1 LRPLEERRAMI
12 DKQNSS
18 LSVAGQC
25 RILQVHRS
33 GLYYQPCSESQEN
46 MDIMR
51 LLDEQYYK
59 TPFYGVR
66 KLTVWLKGMGY
77 TINRKRVKRLMDLMG
92 WQTIYRR
99 PNTSKPNKQNRI
111 YPYMLKGLAI
121 NRPNQVWAMDITY
134 VPMRRGFMY
143 LCAVIDLHTRFVLNW
158 AVSNTMTADWCTEVA
173 REAIEKYGKPD
184 IINTDQGSQF
194 TSNEFTG
201 LLLDNDISISMD
213 GKGRA
218 IDNIFVERLWRSVKY
233 EHIYLHSA
241 QDGVELYEGLKNYF
255 DFYNSERPHQ
265 SLDYQA
271 PASRYLKA
279 A

>member
-1 LRPLEERRAMI
+1 MRPLEERRSMI

-18 LSVAGQC
+18 LSVVSQC
-25 RILQVHRS
+25 RLLQVHRS
-33 GLYYQPCSESQEN
+33 GLYYQPCNESQEN

-51 LLDEQYYK
+51 LLDEQYFK
-59 TPFYGVR
+59 TPFFGVR
-66 KLTVWLKGMGY
+66 KLTVWLKGLGY
-77 TINRKRVKRLMDLMG
+77 VINRKRVKRLMGLMG

-111 YPYMLKGLAI
+111 YPYLLKGLEI
-121 NRPNQVWAMDITY
+121 NRPNHVWAMDITY

-143 LCAVIDLHTRFVLNW
+143 LCAIIDLHTRFVLNW
-158 AVSNTMTADWCTEVA
+158 SVSNTMTAEWCTEVV

-201 LLLDNDISISMD
+201 LLLGNEIIISMD

-255 DFYNSERPHQ
+255 EFYNAERPHQ

-271 PASRYLKA
+271 PAAMYLKA

>member
-1 LRPLEERRAMI
+1 MI

-18 LSVAGQC
+18 LSIARQC
-25 RILQVHRS
+25 RILNLHRS
-33 GLYYQPCSESQEN
+33 GLYYQPCSEDQQN

-51 LLDEQYYK
+51 LLDEQYFK

-66 KLTVWLKGMGY
+66 KLTAWLKGLGY
-77 TINRKRVKRLMDLMG
+77 NINRKRVNRLMDLMG

-111 YPYMLKGLAI
+111 YPYLLKGLEI
-121 NRPNQVWAMDITY
+121 KRSNQVWAMDITY

-143 LCAVIDLHTRFVLNW
+143 LSAVIDLHTRFVLNW
-158 AVSNTMTADWCTEVA
+158 SVSNTMSAEWCTEVV
-173 REAIEKYGKPD
+173 REAMEKYGKPE
-184 IINTDQGSQF
+184 IFNTDQGSQF
-194 TSNEFTG
+194 TSNDFTTQ
-201 LLLDNDISISMD
+201 LLDREIKISMD

-218 IDNIFVERLWRSVKY
+218 IDNIFIERLWRSVKY

-241 QDGVELYEGLKNYF
+241 QDGVELYSGLNNYF
-255 DFYNSERPHQ
+255 EFYNTERLHQ
-265 SLDYQA
+265 SLDYQV